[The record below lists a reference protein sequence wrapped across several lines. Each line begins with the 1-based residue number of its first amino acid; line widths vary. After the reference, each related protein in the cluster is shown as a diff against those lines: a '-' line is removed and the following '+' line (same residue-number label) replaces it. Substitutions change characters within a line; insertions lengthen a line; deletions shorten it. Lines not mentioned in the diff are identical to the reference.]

1 MPKAKKMGRPKLP
14 KGHAKGRIVPVRFS
28 DDELKAMTKCAD
40 KSEHKTLSA
49 WIRHTLRKATQIC
62 PS

>member
-14 KGHAKGRIVPVRFS
+14 KKHAKGRIVPVRFN
-28 DDELKAMTKCAD
+28 DAELKAMTRCAD
-40 KSEHKTLSA
+40 KSEHKTLSS
-49 WIRHTLRKATQIC
+49 WICQELRKATQIC

>member
-14 KGHAKGRIVPVRFS
+14 KGHAKTDIIPVRVNPEDRKLF
-28 DDELKAMTKCAD
+28 EKAAD

-49 WIRHTLRKATQIC
+49 WIRYALREAAQR
-62 PS
+62 